1 MPERRYTEEEVA
13 AIFRAATEGTESQR
27 APGDHVDGV
36 TLSDLRSIADEVGIS
51 PLAVTRAAQA
61 LDRAPVAAVPE
72 RFLGLPLAVERTVA
86 LDRALTEQEWER
98 LVSQLRQVFR
108 VRGTVRAQGSLR
120 EWSHGNLHA
129 LLEPTG
135 SGYQLRMGTMK
146 GGAMRSAAAG
156 AVALAVTAATGVMS
170 GLHGTLAQTAPM
182 LAVLTGVG
190 TALLANGTV
199 RLPFWARRRREQME
213 SIAAW
218 LAALVSERTPPAG
231 S

>member
-1 MPERRYTEEEVA
+1 MPERRYTDEEIAE
-13 AIFRAATEGTESQR
+13 IFRAATEGTESQSL
-27 APGDHVDGV
+27 PGDHAGGV
-36 TLSDLRSIADEVGIS
+36 TLSDLQAIARDVGIS
-51 PLAVTRAAQA
+51 PVAVARAAQA
-61 LDRAPVAAVPE
+61 LDRPPAAAVPE

-86 LDRALTEQEWER
+86 LDRALTDQEWEL

-120 EWSHGNLHA
+120 EWSRGNLNA

-156 AVALAVTAATGVMS
+156 AVALAVTAATGVMA
-170 GLHGTLAQTAPM
+170 GVHGTLAQTAPM

-199 RLPFWARRRREQME
+199 RLPSWARRRREQME

-218 LAALVSERTPPAG
+218 LETLMSERTPPAG